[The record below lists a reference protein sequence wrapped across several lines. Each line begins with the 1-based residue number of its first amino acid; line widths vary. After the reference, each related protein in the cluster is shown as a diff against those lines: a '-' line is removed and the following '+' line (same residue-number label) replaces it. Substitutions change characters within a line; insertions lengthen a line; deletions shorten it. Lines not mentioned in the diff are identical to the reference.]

1 MDLKL
6 LQRLIRIMKRGEL
19 TELEID
25 EKDSGLRLRLRR
37 GGEAPPAQIHLLSG
51 ASVGGQST
59 LPAPG
64 VAPAGAPVA
73 PAAPERPAG
82 HTIASPM
89 VGTFYRAS
97 SPDAEPFAQVGTRIK
112 VESPICIIE
121 AMKVMNEIKSEVAGE
136 ILEVLVEN
144 GEPVEFGQP
153 LFLVQ
158 VD

>member
-19 TELEID
+19 TELEIE

-37 GGEAPPAQIHLLSG
+37 GGEAPAAQVHLLQG
-51 ASVGGQST
+51 APVGGSM
-59 LPAPG
+59 PAPG
-64 VAPAGAPVA
+64 PHPGAA
-73 PAAPERPAG
+73 PAASAAPARAG
-82 HTIASPM
+82 HTISSPM
-89 VGTFYRAS
+89 VGTFYRSS
-97 SPDAEPFAQVGTRIK
+97 SPDSEPFVQVGSRIQA
-112 VESPICIIE
+112 ESPLCIIE
-121 AMKVMNEIKSEVAGE
+121 AMKVMNEIKSEIAGE

>member
-19 TELEID
+19 TELEVE
-25 EKDSGLRLRLRR
+25 EKESGLRLRLRR
-37 GGEAPPAQIHLLSG
+37 GGEAPATQVHLVQSG
-51 ASVGGQST
+51 AGGAA
-59 LPAPG
+59 LPLASPAGGAAAAPG
-64 VAPAGAPVA
+64 
-73 PAAPERPAG
+73 APERPAG

-89 VGTFYRAS
+89 VGTFYRSS
-97 SPDAEPFAQVGTRIK
+97 SPDAEPFVQIGARIQA
-112 VESPICIIE
+112 ETPLCIIE
-121 AMKVMNEIKSEVAGE
+121 AMKVMNEIKSEVSGE
-136 ILEVLVEN
+136 ILEILVEN